1 MQYILTSEEMREA
14 DQYTIERLATPSLYL
29 MEKAGQALADEAE
42 RLSPRGKI
50 VCVCGGGNNGG
61 DGFVCAR
68 ILFKRGRDV
77 LAVYFAEKS
86 SSECEINRAEFEM
99 LGGKIKK
106 ELPNGKIS
114 LIVDCLFGTG
124 FKGELEGKFEAVA
137 QEINACKRK
146 GAKVLSADIPS
157 GVNGDNGFAA
167 RSAVKADETFCLGE
181 YKAGVF
187 VGDGPD
193 FSGKVRKADIG
204 ISLPRLQENENAYA
218 YLADTEY
225 AKALLPTRKRNSH
238 KGTYGKTA
246 IVGGSAR
253 YSGAPYL
260 SSLAALR
267 GGAGYVSLF
276 LPEKILPAYYLK
288 APELLLE
295 SISKGAQIAF
305 EEENFEK
312 LLSFDSVAYGMGAGI
327 SAEVSKGA
335 SYLIENYEGRLIL
348 DADALNSLAKYQ
360 KGEMEGL
367 FNRKKCEIL
376 ITPHVKEFSRL
387 ADLTPTEISAT
398 GLSSAKPFAKRMGI
412 TVLLKNAVSVITNGE
427 KTAVNITGT
436 SAQAKAGSGD
446 VLAGLIASLCA
457 EGLSVF
463 DGATLGAYLAG
474 KAAEYA
480 VKTTGEYSLIASDTA
495 NFLGEAFLRLSTE
508 NAYEG
513 GDDE

>member
-1 MQYILTSEEMREA
+1 MNYILTSEEMREA
-14 DQYTIERLATPSLYL
+14 DKYTIERLATPSLYL

-42 RLSPRGKI
+42 RLAPRGKI

-77 LAVYFAEKS
+77 VALCVAEKS

-99 LGGKIKK
+99 LGGKVKK
-106 ELPNGKIS
+106 ELPSGKIS

-124 FKGELEGKFEAVA
+124 FKGELEGKFEEIAQAV
-137 QEINACKRK
+137 NACKQK
-146 GAKVLSADIPS
+146 GVKVLSADIPS
-157 GVNGDNGFAA
+157 GVNGDNGLAA
-167 RSAVKADETFCLGE
+167 RSAIKADETFCLGE

-204 ISLPRLQENENAYA
+204 ITLPRLQENENAYA
-218 YLADTEY
+218 YLADRAYVRE
-225 AKALLPTRKRNSH
+225 LLPKRKRNSH

-260 SSLAALR
+260 SAIAALR
-267 GGAGYVSLF
+267 GGAGYVCLF
-276 LPEKILPAYYLK
+276 LPEKILPAYYLR

-295 SISKGAQIAF
+295 GISKGAQIVF

-312 LLSFDSVAYGMGAGI
+312 LLSFDSVAFGMGAGI
-327 SAEVSKGA
+327 SAEICKGA
-335 SYLIENYEGRLIL
+335 TYLIENYEGKLIL

-360 KGEMEGL
+360 KDGL
-367 FNRKKCEIL
+367 EPLFARKKCEIL

-387 ADLTPTEISAT
+387 TDLTPTEISAS
-398 GLSSAKPFAKRMGI
+398 GLSASKPFAKRMGI

-427 KTAVNITGT
+427 KTTVNITGT

-446 VLAGLIASLCA
+446 VLSGLIASLCA

-463 DGATLGAYLAG
+463 DGAALGAYLAG

-480 VKTTGEYSLIASDTA
+480 VNSTGEYSLLASDTA
-495 NFLGEAFLRLSTE
+495 SRLGEAFLRLATE
-508 NAYEG
+508 DTN
-513 GDDE
+513 DDGNGE